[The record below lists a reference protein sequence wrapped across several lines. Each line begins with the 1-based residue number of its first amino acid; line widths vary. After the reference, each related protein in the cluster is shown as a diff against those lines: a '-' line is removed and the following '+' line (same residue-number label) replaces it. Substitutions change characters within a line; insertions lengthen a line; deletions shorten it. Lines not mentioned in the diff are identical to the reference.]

1 MSETKIPMSVLPFL
15 TPPDTGSASL
25 PLFQEWACD
34 EATWELD
41 LTDGRMQLLSGGPAL
56 RVWAQ
61 KALRTPLARFAA
73 YTTDYGSELEE
84 LIGQP
89 YSEAYI
95 RAEAQRMVSEALL
108 ASPYITEVGQV
119 STTLAGDGKLVV
131 RVGYQSVY
139 GANDVEVTV

>member
-1 MSETKIPMSVLPFL
+1 MSVLPFL
-15 TPPDTGSASL
+15 TPFEEGTSPTL
-25 PLFQEWACD
+25 PLFQEWECD
-34 EATWELD
+34 AAGALKVI
-41 LTDGRMQLLSGGPAL
+41 DGRMRLLSGLDAVK
-56 RVWAQ
+56 VWAQ

-73 YTTDYGSELEE
+73 YSVNYGSELEE

>member
-1 MSETKIPMSVLPFL
+1 MSVLPFL
-15 TPPDTGSASL
+15 TPFEAVAAAPL
-25 PLFQEWACD
+25 PLFQEWECD
-34 EATWELD
+34 AAGALKVI
-41 LTDGRMQLLSGGPAL
+41 DGRMRLLSGLDAVK
-56 RVWAQ
+56 VWAQ

-73 YTTDYGSELEE
+73 YSVNYGSELEE